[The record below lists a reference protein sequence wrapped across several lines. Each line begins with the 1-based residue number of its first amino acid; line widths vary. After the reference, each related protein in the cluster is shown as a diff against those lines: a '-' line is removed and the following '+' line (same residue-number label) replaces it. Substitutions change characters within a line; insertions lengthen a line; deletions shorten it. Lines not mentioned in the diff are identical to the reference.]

1 MNTMSR
7 RLKLGGS
14 LLALASI
21 ASFVSQ
27 AAMAQSTGGADSAVE
42 SVTVTG
48 TSIRGID
55 VIGSNV
61 ITTDRAAISAQS
73 PTTMEQ
79 LFAAMPAVSGA
90 GSAPQGTTGRTA
102 YAINIHQLGASASNA
117 TLVILDGRRIIGSG
131 VNHSIIDP
139 GIVPIIALQRV
150 DLLTDGAS
158 AIYGSDAVA
167 GVANLI
173 TRDRFEGVE
182 VRTQG
187 GFAKGYSTYNAGL
200 LMGQDWGKGWV
211 EFAGGLSYQS
221 SLDNAARSFTATSDF
236 RSIGGTNGGSASCTQ
251 ATIQPAGSKTAYY
264 TPVTS
269 TTPYTLTSANAPC
282 DYSGQGN
289 ALPQEKRYNGM
300 IKAQETFGN
309 VTLSGALFYLVRRDN
324 TIISPTASTISAT
337 AFQTGAQANPF
348 YVNPTGVVTTTQTV
362 NWNAAGI
369 IPNGLK
375 ESMSSSL
382 NSTVRADWNID
393 DNWLLSL
400 TDTFG
405 SDISNDYTVGG
416 FCSSC
421 ALLALNGTTNN
432 SGSLTASSVPSVNT
446 VALNSLPLT
455 AANALDVWSPP
466 STNKTSAA
474 VRQTLASGNS
484 YTTSFNNFNQLT
496 LGIDG
501 DLFRLPAGTVKVAA
515 GYEHY
520 NAGNQVIVTG
530 PNNTG
535 PDTRSPVIKGTQTAQ
550 YTFGRVVDSEYLEVA
565 VPLISPEMGIPYVKR
580 FDIDISG
587 RHDSYSDVGGTSNP
601 KYSGTWLVMDGFKL
615 TSSYS
620 TSFVAPPL
628 DSIGDA
634 SQGFISSA
642 ANAAAY
648 TSVTNVSTAL
658 FPGIAGVLP
667 GCAAT
672 ATTCQIATATTPGI
686 AYNAAGGSYP
696 AGGPSLKPQTGNSW
710 SIGADI
716 APDILPGFQ
725 ATVTWFNNALK
736 GGVTAPT
743 SALAG
748 AVPSL
753 ASTLTI
759 CPTGCTAAQI
769 ATAVGQ
775 IPLTKGALPSPAYFL
790 FNSTNKNILYLHV
803 GGIDYNLQYQF
814 DTDYGHFKVGDAG
827 TEFLNMKETNAP
839 GLPYYNIMN
848 TDGLNISF
856 PSIQNRQ
863 RFNFGWSQGPFA
875 AEVFVNYTGGY
886 RNWGSGTIIP
896 VGRDALGLPTGGG
909 DVVKSWTTVDGHFA
923 YNIPTGFAAG
933 DQIYIDAKNLF
944 DKDPPFIQG
953 SIGGIGY
960 DRNIASPIGRILSV
974 GFNMNF

>member
-61 ITTDRAAISAQS
+61 ITMDRAAIAAQS
-73 PTTMEQ
+73 PTTVEE
-79 LFAAMPAVSGA
+79 LFRSMPAISNAGA
-90 GSAPQGTTGRTA
+90 APQGVTGRTA
-102 YAINIHQLGASASNA
+102 YAINIHNLGASASNA
-117 TLVILDGRRIIGSG
+117 TLVILDGRRIVGG
-131 VNHSIIDP
+131 GTNHSIIDP
-139 GIVPIIALQRV
+139 GIVPVIALQRV

-173 TRDRFEGVE
+173 TRDRYQGVE
-182 VRTQG
+182 VTTRG
-187 GFAKGYSTYNAGL
+187 GFANGYSTYNAGL

-221 SLDNAARSFTATSDF
+221 SLDNAARPFTATSDY
-236 RSIGGTNGGSASCTQ
+236 RSFGGLNGGSANCAQ

-264 TPVTS
+264 SPVTS

-289 ALPQEKRYNGM
+289 SLPQEKRYNGM
-300 IKAQETFGN
+300 IKAQETFGS
-309 VTLSGALFYLVRRDN
+309 VTLSGTFIYSKRRDN
-324 TIISPTASTISAT
+324 TIVAPTSSTVTAT

-348 YVNPTGVVTTTQTV
+348 YVNPAGVVTTTQTV
-362 NWNAAGI
+362 NWNAEGI
-369 IPNGLK
+369 IPNAIA
-375 ESMSSSL
+375 ESTSDSL

-474 VRQTLASGNS
+474 VRQTLVSGNS
-484 YTTSFNNFNQLT
+484 YRTSLNHFNQLT
-496 LGIDG
+496 LGING

-620 TSFVAPPL
+620 TSFVAPVL
-628 DSIGDA
+628 DTVGDP
-634 SQGFISSA
+634 SQGFIANA

-648 TSVTNVSTAL
+648 TSATNVSTAL

-716 APDILPGFQ
+716 APDILPGFE
-725 ATVTWFNNALK
+725 AVVTFFNNSLK
-736 GGVTAPT
+736 GGVASVT

-748 AVPSL
+748 STPSL

-803 GGIDYNLQYQF
+803 GGFDYNLQYQF
-814 DTDYGHFKVGDAG
+814 DTDYGHFNAGIAG
-827 TEFLNMKETNAP
+827 TVFVNMKEANAP
-839 GLPYYNIMN
+839 GAPYYNVMN
-848 TDGLNISF
+848 TDGFNIAF
-856 PSIQNRQ
+856 PSIQNSQ
-863 RFNFGWSQGPFA
+863 RVKFGWSQGPYA
-875 AEVFVNYTGGY
+875 VDLFVNYTGGY
-886 RNWGSGTIIP
+886 RDWGSGTINPIITT
-896 VGRDALGLPTGGG
+896 LGQPAGG
-909 DVVKSWTTVDGHFA
+909 DVVKSYTTLDGHFA

-933 DQIYIDAKNLF
+933 DQIYIDAKNIF
-944 DKDPPFIQG
+944 DTDPPFIQG
-953 SIGGIGY
+953 SIGGAGY

-974 GFNMNF
+974 GFNMKF